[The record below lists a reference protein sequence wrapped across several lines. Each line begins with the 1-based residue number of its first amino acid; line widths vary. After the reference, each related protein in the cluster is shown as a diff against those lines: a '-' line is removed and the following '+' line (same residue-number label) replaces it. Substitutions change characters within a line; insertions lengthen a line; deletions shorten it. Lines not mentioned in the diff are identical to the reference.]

1 MPTTILDKL
10 KRTILGQPVADAVD
24 LDGEIVFSVTKTTD
38 DKLKIRRQ
46 NTAGETVEEQVGLG
60 PGYVRD
66 ELYSGDIN
74 ISNATPTV
82 DIAVDTWTGY
92 NELEIVI
99 DIGTL
104 GSAHAIYGPLN
115 VFRVSKAL
123 LASLQAHTGDVEFL
137 NYARRIGSATNFGV
151 SESAPAGLASDGTNL
166 YMVGGNKRLYTLNTT
181 TGVASNPGPGIFGLS
196 GSFST
201 PTALAWHN
209 SMLYLVI
216 GAKLYTLN
224 TAGQAA
230 LVGNMSKTIHGLAS
244 LGGTLYGVSLSSG
257 PRGLYSLD
265 TSSATPTFIGSATNF
280 GVSEQSPTGL
290 ASDGNNLYMV
300 GRTNKKLYTL
310 DTTTGVATPLSSVS
324 NFNLGSDVTVTP
336 AGLAVHNGA
345 FYMLD
350 DAADALYR
358 VALAYSAAVIPLQVV
373 TEFGDRAILALA
385 RRSDNT
391 LALAGTLPE
400 ADARSLKI
408 CGIKYSAVFTAVEE
422 AMDS

>member
-1 MPTTILDKL
+1 M
-10 KRTILGQPVADAVD
+10 
-24 LDGEIVFSVTKTTD
+24 
-38 DKLKIRRQ
+38 
-46 NTAGETVEEQVGLG
+46 
-60 PGYVRD
+60 
-66 ELYSGDIN
+66 
-74 ISNATPTV
+74 
-82 DIAVDTWTGY
+82 
-92 NELEIVI
+92 
-99 DIGTL
+99 
-104 GSAHAIYGPLN
+104 
-115 VFRVSKAL
+115 
-123 LASLQAHTGDVEFL
+123 
-137 NYARRIGSATNFGV
+137 
-151 SESAPAGLASDGTNL
+151 SESAP
-166 YMVGGNKRLYTLNTT
+166 
-181 TGVASNPGPGIFGLS
+181 
-196 GSFST
+196 
-201 PTALAWHN
+201 H
-209 SMLYLVI
+209 
-216 GAKLYTLN
+216 
-224 TAGQAA
+224 
-230 LVGNMSKTIHGLAS
+230 
-244 LGGTLYGVSLSSG
+244 
-257 PRGLYSLD
+257 
-265 TSSATPTFIGSATNF
+265 
-280 GVSEQSPTGL
+280 GL